1 MKDLTGELKNKK
13 INNIKLLNYGFIKK
27 IIVIFIKLKYIIINL
42 KLL

>member
-13 INNIKLLNYGFIKK
+13 INNIKLLKK